1 MGSAC
6 EQTWIMGN
14 GRREFPMSRVLDS
27 FRCIL
32 VATWAGERAKACTFG
47 GGLSSIFMTLIFLTR

>member
-6 EQTWIMGN
+6 KQNRIMGN
-14 GRREFPMSRVLDS
+14 GRRKFPTSRVLDS

-32 VATWAGERAKACTFG
+32 VAT
-47 GGLSSIFMTLIFLTR
+47 